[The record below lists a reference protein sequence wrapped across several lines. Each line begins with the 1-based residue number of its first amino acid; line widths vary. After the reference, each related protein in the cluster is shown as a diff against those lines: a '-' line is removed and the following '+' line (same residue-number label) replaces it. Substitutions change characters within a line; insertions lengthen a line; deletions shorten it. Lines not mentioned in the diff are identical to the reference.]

1 MAALVPLPELWLMRD
16 RFLEMRSCC
25 SAALCPSSVHQ
36 SCPLPIGPAI
46 GQLLVPQGTSIM
58 IGIVCGSSPAP
69 EALTRWDNFWH
80 DFSVFIKRLSWEFVV
95 ETKMNNRGAC
105 CTRSGCHVNMII
117 LKLLRNSEL
126 SAPLQFHELH
136 SASHRC
142 EPWCGLHCMQLLC
155 D

>member
-69 EALTRWDNFWH
+69 PKHSLGGTTFVMIFLSSSS
-80 DFSVFIKRLSWEFVV
+80 DFRGNLSS
-95 ETKMNNRGAC
+95 K
-105 CTRSGCHVNMII
+105 
-117 LKLLRNSEL
+117 LK
-126 SAPLQFHELH
+126 
-136 SASHRC
+136 
-142 EPWCGLHCMQLLC
+142 
-155 D
+155 